1 MKRHFVYEVQ
11 EFIPP
16 DESRHLG
23 GHGFGIYL
31 DANFARQA
39 KNFVADDVVQN
50 RFQEFGKDWI
60 IKRLFK
66 KDKFIRDPYMFV
78 ENSLLVQSIH
88 VQGDACDLRTD
99 WGEIEYLDRENSLRE
114 QIQYSPHNVDSV
126 YQAYA
131 LFSLFSKYREL

>member
-1 MKRHFVYEVQ
+1 
-11 EFIPP
+11 
-16 DESRHLG
+16 
-23 GHGFGIYL
+23 L